1 MSDSVQQEEERNSIM
16 RDIGKILPIE
26 GYRVLLKGSLPADYT
41 KSLTHLYQPLI
52 GIQAVSLYQTLI
64 NELDFQDGSTVQ
76 THHTLM
82 NYMNMPLDEIYRA
95 RLKLEGIGLLKT
107 YQHESSEHNT
117 YTYEIQRPFAP
128 AEFFTDDMLTQL
140 LYHHIGQSKFTIL
153 QEHFRLQTTQKGTN
167 ITASFND
174 VFQTFQPHTT
184 GLDIPPEE
192 NQKTEEN
199 IPSIDFSW
207 MEQMLKTRM
216 IPVKKVLT
224 AANKKLMSQMLT
236 LYDLAEFEVEKAV
249 LWALTDEN
257 TLNPKEFKEACHDLF
272 QAKHQQADIR
282 LTEKNESETPETEYK
297 PTTKEEQL
305 ILKLEKISP
314 KQLLEDLSSGGQ
326 ASGQDL
332 KVIRDVMT
340 TQGLPSPV
348 MNVLIHYVLL
358 QTDMKLSKA
367 YIETIASHW
376 SRANLKTAREAMA
389 FAKKQKSQYQQRKTK
404 PKNYRKPAAK
414 EVVPDWFKERK
425 MKQGTASSTEQPSTS
440 DKEWEETE
448 ALLRKYSK
456 KKNSHL

>member
-1 MSDSVQQEEERNSIM
+1 M

-41 KSLTHLYQPLI
+41 KSLTHLYQPMI
-52 GIQAVSLYQTLI
+52 GIQAVSLYLTLI
-64 NELDFQDGSTVQ
+64 NELDFQDGNTTQ

-82 NYMNMPLDEIYRA
+82 NYMNLPLDDIYRA

-107 YQHESSEHNT
+107 YQQESDQQNT
-117 YTYEIQRPFAP
+117 YAYEIQRPFAP

-140 LYHHIGQSKFTIL
+140 LYHHIGQAKFTML
-153 QEHFRLQTTQKGTN
+153 QKHFRTKTGHKGSD
-167 ITASFND
+167 ITALFND
-174 VFQTFQPHTT
+174 VFQTFQPHSI
-184 GLDIPPEE
+184 GMDIPAEDHNAEE
-192 NQKTEEN
+192 NV
-199 IPSIDFSW
+199 PSIDFAW
-207 MEQMLKTRM
+207 MEQMLQTRM
-216 IPVKKVLT
+216 IPVNKVLT
-224 AANKKLMSQMLT
+224 PVNKKMMSQMMA

-257 TLNPKEFKEACHDLF
+257 TLASKEFKEACHDLF
-272 QAKHQQADIR
+272 QSKHQSAIR
-282 LTEKNESETPETEYK
+282 LTDKKQNETTDVYE

-305 ILKLEKISP
+305 IQKLENISP
-314 KQLLEDLSSGGQ
+314 RNLLEDLSSGGQ

-332 KVIRDVMT
+332 KMIREVMT

-367 YIETIASHW
+367 YMETIASHW

-389 FAKKQKSQYQQRKTK
+389 FAKKQKAQYQQRKNN
-404 PKNYRKPAAK
+404 PKNNRKPASK
-414 EVVPDWFKERK
+414 EVIPDWFKERK
-425 MKQGTASSTEQPSTS
+425 KGQKAVSTAQQNGNA

-448 ALLRKYSK
+448 ALLKKYSK